1 MKKKFLYSIFVI
13 SMLITSVIFA
23 GDADYSVGD
32 IDGRETVVIDGVTYI
47 AQGEPVIVTTN
58 ATGMYTNENFID
70 ANGEPHTGRT
80 NMIVKD
86 EDGRTGNIK
95 QQSKITFED
104 STMGNADN
112 QITMDVLAEPILAI
126 TDSEGNITGYNLPT
140 AEIGEYTG
148 KIYNS
153 PQEYIDELNETGRL
167 DYTYDYYF
175 DDDGVW
181 TIEKYNQVFNNSLN
195 NKSIFYDETFISNM
209 LEAKYVNGKLIYEG
223 VTDAAIKAVLGFAID
238 KTGDVTQLIDFYKLY
253 AISGEDID
261 TIEEILDV
269 YIPTDTPPTPPEGEW
284 SASADASVSAS
295 VSAVG
300 NYYNISQG
308 IPTSEQIKGT
318 ITASDMSWGYTI
330 VAKNDSVSYQIN
342 GITVKWDPYQV
353 KEYIYEQNE
362 SGDWVK
368 TDDYYW
374 VTKYRYSD
382 TVNVI
387 GTYTTH
393 YFHVQYAEMNVRTG
407 GSVSNDATGSL
418 GGVGPSGLSGTLNR
432 GGGIEFDEGR
442 MSKGAFTAYGNT
454 KSDAIASAQGTIR
467 DRLKYASRVHND
479 TLSIAG
485 AGLSGKT
492 EFNEEFKGT
501 PYIYPSSLSNPG
513 GGSATGGGHGVM
525 IPSYRENG
533 EYGSSAS
540 ATYEQVGGFDGRATY
555 KKSASAPS
563 VFVHTPVTA
572 QMTINNI
579 GTTPFIN
586 QKVVQDSNVK
596 YLMLDEEVHVN
607 IPINGTHLH
616 YQGYGSRAYNSN
628 QAVPGGLTNWG
639 KLKDVKFSF
648 DVYYGG
654 TLIPAGL
661 WLSDMGLAT
670 AQLQYKFVIPV
681 WAEEGPGTI
690 TVRVVAENA
699 NSYTTGSTYN
709 TGLVATGANLDSSQ
723 YVAET
728 TIPVEIIGKIYDLRI
743 SGTNDPGWE
752 NIKGKEG
759 AYVTS
764 TEFPFGQAGQ
774 NKMTQYKFAPKLGY
788 VVEFDFKTKGIKTD
802 NVDVSIQPEGFYF
815 VGKNGGTAQEVD
827 LYFQTTNKQYVKIAL
842 NNNNSDIIVNLS
854 NKFMKV
860 IVSELIDSRLIMGTL
875 IGLPYTY
882 NENVRIGKLPELQIP
897 EKLRLCYNNFAEY
910 ANKLYGKPEGGIAID
925 AANGL
930 DYSVGKYDK
939 VTDGINVVKA
949 SVGHWYAGYRL
960 PSSTIAVPK
969 GTTANDLA
977 RNPDLAKKNG
987 YILVKF
993 DIIGKNGTEDY
1004 LRYTGPEAI
1013 NESTGNNTGEYDK
1026 DPNNEPKQWQD
1037 PDGTAPNGTN
1047 PNQPV
1052 TLPNGK
1058 SANVPDG
1065 TVLIFETD
1073 LRANNDYEVIG
1084 TH

>member
-1 MKKKFLYSIFVI
+1 MKKKFLYSMLII

-23 GDADYSVGD
+23 GNADYSVGD

-58 ATGMYTNENFID
+58 STGMYTNENFID

-86 EDGRTGNIK
+86 DDGRTGNIK

-112 QITMDVLAEPILAI
+112 QITMDVLAEPILAV

-153 PQEYIDELNETGRL
+153 PQEYIDDLNESGRL
-167 DYTYDYYF
+167 DYTYDFYF
-175 DDDGVW
+175 DDDGEW
-181 TIEKYNQVFNNSLN
+181 TIEKYNEVFNNSLN

-209 LEAKYVNGKLIYEG
+209 LEAKYVNGKLVYEG
-223 VTDAAIKAVLGFAID
+223 VTDASIKAVLGFAVD
-238 KTGDVTQLIDFYKLY
+238 KGGDVTQLIDFYKLY
-253 AISGEDID
+253 AINGEDID

-269 YIPTDTPPTPPEGEW
+269 YIPVDPVPTPPAGEW
-284 SASADASVSAS
+284 SASAEASVSAS

-300 NYYNISQG
+300 NYNISQG
-308 IPTSEQIKGT
+308 IPTSEEIQGS

-342 GITVKWDPYQV
+342 GITVYWDPYQV
-353 KEYIYEQNE
+353 REYIYETNASGE
-362 SGDWVK
+362 SVK
-368 TDDYYW
+368 TDRYKL
-374 VTKYRYSD
+374 VTKYRHSD

-407 GSVSNDATGSL
+407 GSVSNEAVGSL

-432 GGGIEFDEGR
+432 GGGIVFEESR
-442 MSKGAFTAYGNT
+442 MSKGAFSAYGET
-454 KSDAIASAQGTIR
+454 KAGAIANAQGTIR
-467 DRLKYASRVHND
+467 DRIKYASYVTND

-485 AGLSGKT
+485 AGLSGQT
-492 EFNEEFKGT
+492 EFNKEFKDT
-501 PYIYPSSLSNPG
+501 PYISPSSLTTPG
-513 GGSATGGGHGVM
+513 GGSASGGTKKM
-525 IPSYRENG
+525 IPSYTENG

-540 ATYEQVGGFDGRATY
+540 ATYQQVGGFDGRATY
-555 KKSASAPS
+555 NKSASAPS

-586 QKVVQDSNVK
+586 QKVVQDANVK

-616 YQGYGSRAYNSN
+616 YQGYGSRNYNSN
-628 QAVPGGLTNWG
+628 QAVPGGPTNWG

-654 TLIPAGL
+654 ILIPAGL

-670 AQLQYKFVIPV
+670 SQLQYKFVIPV
-681 WAEEGPGTI
+681 WAQEGPGTI

-699 NSYTTGSTYN
+699 NTYINGSTYSA
-709 TGLVATGANLDSSQ
+709 GLVAAGANFDSSQ
-723 YVAET
+723 YVAEAI
-728 TIPVEIIGKIYDLRI
+728 IPVEIIGKIYDLRI

-752 NIKGKEG
+752 NIKGKDG
-759 AYVTS
+759 AYVTAK
-764 TEFPFGQAGQ
+764 EFPFGQAGQ

-815 VGKNGGTAQEVD
+815 VGKNGGSAQEVD
-827 LYFQTTNKQYVKIAL
+827 LYFQTTNRQYVKIAL

-860 IVSELIDSRLIMGTL
+860 MVSEMIDSKLIMGTL
-875 IGLPYTY
+875 MGLPYTY
-882 NENVRIGKLPELQIP
+882 NENVRIGKLPKLQIP
-897 EKLRLCYNNFAEY
+897 EKLRLCYNNFVEAVQ
-910 ANKLYGKPEGGIAID
+910 LYGKPEGGIVVD

-939 VTDGINVVKA
+939 VTDGTNVVKA

-969 GTTANDLA
+969 GTTVNELN
-977 RNPDLAKKNG
+977 RNPNLAKKNG

-1013 NESTGNNTGEYDK
+1013 NEATKDNTGEYDK

-1037 PDGTAPNGTN
+1037 PDGTTPDGTN
-1047 PNQPV
+1047 PTQPV

-1058 SANVPDG
+1058 PADIPDG